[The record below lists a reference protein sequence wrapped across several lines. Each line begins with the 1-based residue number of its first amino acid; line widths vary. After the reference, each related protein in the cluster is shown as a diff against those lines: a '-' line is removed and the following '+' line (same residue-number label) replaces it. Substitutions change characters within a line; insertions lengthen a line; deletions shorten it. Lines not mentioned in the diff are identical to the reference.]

1 MRVIVAVPMLCLM
14 IIGVTNGKK
23 FENPVDDSKTI
34 KEPSPAAV
42 TETATK
48 EDLLA
53 NLGSSFSVAEATPAP
68 TVNEASILDE
78 NSSSNFTEVTTSR
91 ASNSTDTE
99 TEGAGTW
106 NNWFGRAAGSIKSFF
121 ANVGETLGSL
131 WTKTKE
137 FFG

>member
-1 MRVIVAVPMLCLM
+1 MRVIVAVPVLCLM

-34 KEPSPAAV
+34 KDSSPAAV
-42 TETATK
+42 AETATK

-99 TEGAGTW
+99 TEGDGQW

-121 ANVGETLGSL
+121 ANVGESLSSL

-137 FFG
+137 FGG

>member
-1 MRVIVAVPMLCLM
+1 MRVIVAVPVLCL
-14 IIGVTNGKK
+14 IIGGTNGKK
-23 FENPVDDSKTI
+23 FENPVDDSNTI
-34 KEPSPAAV
+34 KESSPAAV

-121 ANVGETLGSL
+121 ANVGESLSSL

>member
-1 MRVIVAVPMLCLM
+1 MVCLM
-14 IIGVTNGKK
+14 INGGANGKK
-23 FENPVDDSKTI
+23 FENPVDNSKTT
-34 KEPSPAAV
+34 KESSPAAV

-53 NLGSSFSVAEATPAP
+53 DLGSSFSVAEATPAP

-78 NSSSNFTEVTTSR
+78 SSSSNFTEVTSSR
-91 ASNSTDTE
+91 ASNSTDTV
-99 TEGAGTW
+99 TDGDGTW

>member
-1 MRVIVAVPMLCLM
+1 MRFIVAVPMVCLM
-14 IIGVTNGKK
+14 IIGGTNGKK
-23 FENPVDDSKTI
+23 FENPVDDSKTM
-34 KEPSPAAV
+34 KESSPAAV

-53 NLGSSFSVAEATPAP
+53 DLGSSFSVAEATPAP

-78 NSSSNFTEVTTSR
+78 SSSSNFTEVTTSR

-99 TEGAGTW
+99 TEGDGTW

>member
-23 FENPVDDSKTI
+23 FENPVDDSNTI
-34 KEPSPAAV
+34 KESSPAAV

-99 TEGAGTW
+99 TEGDGQW

-121 ANVGETLGSL
+121 ANVGETLSSL

>member
-1 MRVIVAVPMLCLM
+1 MRVIVAVPMVCLM

-34 KEPSPAAV
+34 KESSPAAV

-99 TEGAGTW
+99 TEGDGQW

-121 ANVGETLGSL
+121 ANVGESLSSL